1 MQQTNGNDNIQIM
14 GDGNI
19 ITVAKPINI
28 DRTSHAAKMAQS
40 SSINVYRLM
49 KENMVE
55 VPMAALFLISMLAV
69 SYFAKHYFDY
79 LFGLA
84 GALFVIWYFL
94 PMKFGSLLGSVE
106 WDRFSRGYDDVISF
120 RDIHRMQMIGKNIHI
135 VTFDRKTHKIS
146 FLNPKGADDLFE
158 AFSIYVKL

>member
-1 MQQTNGNDNIQIM
+1 MQHMNGNDNIQIM

-19 ITVAKPINI
+19 ITVAKPIDI
-28 DRTSHAAKMAQS
+28 DRTSHAAEMAQNS
-40 SSINVYRLM
+40 SVNIYRLM

-55 VPMAALFLISMLAV
+55 VPTAALFLISMFAV
-69 SYFAKHYFDY
+69 SFLAKNYFYY

-84 GALFVIWYFL
+84 GALLVIWYLL
-94 PMKFGSLLGSVE
+94 PIKFSSLMGSVE
-106 WDRFSRGYDDVISF
+106 WDRFDRGYDNVISF
-120 RDIHRMQMIGKNIHI
+120 RDIHRMQMVGKNIYI

-146 FLNPKGADDLFE
+146 FLNPKGADDLFD